1 MNGAVY
7 YLIFT
12 PENITSHYRVQKC
25 RQIVIFNTDLISTW
39 SFIYCVAASYN

>member
-12 PENITSHYRVQKC
+12 PENITSRYRVQKC
-25 RQIVIFNTDLISTW
+25 PPGVKYSTQL
-39 SFIYCVAASYN
+39 